1 MQTKA
6 EEKLKFDVINKA
18 LFGHFSI
25 GDEEEKNDLES
36 QYVEKFNEVG
46 KLTEQKNIKFFSAI
60 GDPYITTAET
70 ADINN
75 ERKDFMDQ
83 FLFTLKDEGIHRY
96 NLKTDVD
103 QPKSDIILPDYLATW
118 DLNKNDPTKK
128 RRLVIFINKKF

>member
-18 LFGHFSI
+18 LFGHFE
-25 GDEEEKNDLES
+25 DAEEKNDLES
-36 QYVEKFNEVG
+36 LYVEKFNEVG

-60 GDPYITTAET
+60 GDPYITTDET
-70 ADINN
+70 TDINN
-75 ERKDFMDQ
+75 EREAFMEQ

-96 NLKTDVD
+96 GLKTDVD
-103 QPKSDIILPDYLATW
+103 QPKSDIIIPDYLATW

-128 RRLVIFINKKF
+128 RRLVFL

>member
-1 MQTKA
+1 
-6 EEKLKFDVINKA
+6 
-18 LFGHFSI
+18 
-25 GDEEEKNDLES
+25 
-36 QYVEKFNEVG
+36 VEKFNEVG

-60 GDPYITTAET
+60 GDPYITTDET

-75 ERKDFMDQ
+75 ERKDFTDE

>member
-1 MQTKA
+1 
-6 EEKLKFDVINKA
+6 VINKA